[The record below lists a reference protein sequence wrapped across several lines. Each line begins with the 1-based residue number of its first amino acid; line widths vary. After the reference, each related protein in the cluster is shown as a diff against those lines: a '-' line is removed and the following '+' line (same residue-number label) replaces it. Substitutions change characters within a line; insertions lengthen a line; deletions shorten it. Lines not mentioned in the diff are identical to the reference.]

1 MNPPTS
7 HALDRL
13 LLSPPGGRAAPD
25 TLPALARTTAPE
37 PAASPPLLV
46 LATDAWHPQV
56 NGVVH
61 TWTYMRR
68 ELAALG
74 VATEVIAAESPSLPV
89 PGEPGLRLA
98 LRPGAVVRAA
108 MDRLRARHAG
118 APFALHIAT
127 EGPIGWAARS
137 WALQNAIRF
146 TTSYHTRFPEYFER
160 RFRLP
165 ARWSYP
171 TLRRFHARSE
181 AVLAPTPR
189 MVHALQERG
198 FERVRL
204 WPRGVDATAF
214 TPHERDALDRA
225 AGRTLPRPI
234 FLSVGR
240 VAPEKNL
247 EALLALELP
256 GSVVIVG
263 DGPALPRLRA
273 RYPRA
278 VWLGAR
284 AHEALPPLYA
294 AADVFVFPSR
304 TDTFGLVMLEAIAC
318 GTPVAAFPV
327 IGPLDVVEP
336 GRTGVLDEDLARACH
351 AALALPR
358 GAVRAAAEALTWRRC
373 ALVLADALQ
382 PQHWPATASRSGH

>member
-1 MNPPTS
+1 LNPPIS
-7 HALDRL
+7 DALDRL

-25 TLPALARTTAPE
+25 TLPALARTTAP
-37 PAASPPLLV
+37 ASLSLPPLLV

-61 TWTYMRR
+61 TWSYMRR
-68 ELAALG
+68 ELASLG
-74 VATEVIAAESPSLPV
+74 VATEVIAAQSPSVPV

-98 LRPGAVVRAA
+98 LRPGAIVRAA
-108 MDRLRARHAG
+108 MARLQSSHG
-118 APFALHIAT
+118 NAPFALHIAT
-127 EGPIGWAARS
+127 EGPLGWAARR
-137 WALQNAIRF
+137 WALSRALRF

-165 ARWSYP
+165 AAWSYP

-189 MVHALQERG
+189 MVGALQARG
-198 FERVRL
+198 FARVRL

-214 TPHERDALDRA
+214 VPHDRDALDRA

-247 EALLALELP
+247 EALLALQLP
-256 GSVVIVG
+256 GSVVVVG

-273 RYPRA
+273 RHPHA

-284 AHEALPPLYA
+284 PHAALPPLYA

-304 TDTFGLVMLEAIAC
+304 TDTFGLVMLEAMAC

-336 GRTGVLDEDLARACH
+336 GRTGVLDDDLARACL
-351 AALALPR
+351 AALTLPR
-358 GAVRAAAEALTWRRC
+358 DAVRAAAQVLTWRRC
-373 ALVLADALQ
+373 AEILGHALQ
-382 PQHWPATASRSGH
+382 PQAWPAPSSTGH